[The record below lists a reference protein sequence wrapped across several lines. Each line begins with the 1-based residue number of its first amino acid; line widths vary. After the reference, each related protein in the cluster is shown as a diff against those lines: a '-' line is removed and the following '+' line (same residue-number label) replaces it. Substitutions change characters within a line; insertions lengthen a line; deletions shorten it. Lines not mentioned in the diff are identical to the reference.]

1 MTDVKSKFGLLICIA
16 LVSGT
21 ALLAGCSDDKVT
33 RTSTTTE
40 QSSTTAPIAPVTSTT
55 TTTDTQQYKN

>member
-1 MTDVKSKFGLLICIA
+1 MIDMKSKLGVLICIA

-21 ALLAGCSDDKVT
+21 ALLTGCSADKVT

-40 QSSTTAPIAPVTSTT
+40 QSSTTPPIAPVTSTT
-55 TTTDTQQYKN
+55 TTTETQQYKN